1 MSRFTAFCN
10 NTTDLQAVVGD
21 IDKYDRKRVL
31 PTNWVA
37 SGTSNLYYL
46 YNIGSV
52 DQLYMDGAEQTKVS
66 DTPNAM
72 GEYEYQTS
80 ADRLDCYIGGSSV
93 TDMNSRVFEAG
104 QDWDGLKT
112 TVCKEQADRIRSY
125 LNRPIYKRG
134 NSTYQGAASRDYDF
148 IVVRINAILACAD
161 LVRSQDPERSD
172 VIELMAIADDGNGL
186 LDKLKRREYVLWNET
201 SFRSESGVISEVS
214 VNASTTGYIEDIKMH
229 NPPTTDYDE
238 VKVIISTSGT
248 FAVGSASGVKYD
260 VYVKDNTGLKM
271 HKVIDGET
279 ITGDYQSLAYGAQI
293 RFAPGV
299 YNSTSDEWAITFQ
312 SSSVPVGQ
320 IKSGQ
325 VYR

>member
-46 YNIGSV
+46 HNVGSV

-72 GEYEYQTS
+72 NEYEYQAS
-80 ADRLDCYIGGSSV
+80 ADRLDCYIGGASV

-112 TVCKEQADRIRSY
+112 TVCKEQADRMRSY

-134 NSTYQGAASRDYDF
+134 NSTYQGASARDYDF
-148 IVVRINAILACAD
+148 IVVRINAVLACAD
-161 LVRSQDPERSD
+161 LIRSQDPERAE
-172 VIELMAIADDGNGL
+172 VIEAMALSPDGNGL
-186 LDKLKRREYVLWNET
+186 LDKLKRNEYVLWNET

-214 VNASTTGYIEDIKMH
+214 VNASSTGYIEDIRVDQ
-229 NPPTTDYDE
+229 PPHTDYDE
-238 VKVIISTSGT
+238 VKVVISTAGT

-260 VYVKDNTGLKM
+260 VYVKDSTGLKT
-271 HKVIDGET
+271 HKVVDGET
-279 ITGDYQSLAYGAQI
+279 ITGDYQSLAYGAYL
-293 RFAPGV
+293 RFQAGV
-299 YNSTSDEWAITFQ
+299 YTVNDEWAVTFQ
-312 SSSVPVGQ
+312 SSEIPVGQ
-320 IKSGQ
+320 IRSGQ
-325 VYR
+325 IYR